1 MKSNRRYLMLVW
13 LLLLG
18 LPLVACGGS
27 DSDESSEEAVHETS
41 SETGGEA
48 ETAGEEAA
56 EAEEPEA
63 SAEAVTIRYALWDSA
78 QQPAYEACA
87 TAFTAANPD
96 IIVNVEQFGW
106 DDYWNSIQT
115 GFVSGDAPDVF
126 TDHLAK
132 FPEFAVKEQILDIQP
147 FVDADGVD
155 MGQYITGLADLWVR
169 QGKRYGLP
177 KDWDT
182 IAVVYNR
189 EMLDAAGIDPAIMAD
204 WSWNPVDGGTFEE
217 TVAMLTLDAN
227 GNNGLSPDFD
237 KENVVQ
243 YGFIHQGSGGFS
255 GQTQWSHF
263 AASNGF
269 EFTDGPWT
277 TQYYYDNPAL
287 AETLDWYVSL
297 IEKGFA
303 PPLADVT
310 SLGPQQLVISGQG
323 AMTTDG
329 SWQIGNYVDNSSF
342 EVGFGKLPVGPEG
355 RKSMFNGLADS
366 IYVGTEHPDEAWQ
379 WVKFAAS
386 PECANIV
393 GDSGVV
399 FPAIQSGV
407 ERTLAVREAQGID
420 VTAFTDEALDPEGTF
435 LFPITDN
442 GAEIA
447 AIMDPVMDS
456 IVLGEVDAAT
466 ALQEANEQ
474 VNALFE

>member
-1 MKSNRRYLMLVW
+1 MKKNLLLTA
-13 LLLLG
+13 LLLL
-18 LPLVACGGS
+18 LAMFVVACGGGETEETESDTAITTETDDGEETAAS
-27 DSDESSEEAVHETS
+27 DSTEPTADS
-41 SETGGEA
+41 GEV
-48 ETAGEEAA
+48 
-56 EAEEPEA
+56 
-63 SAEAVTIRYALWDSA
+63 VTIRYALWDSA
-78 QQPAYEACA
+78 QQPAYEQCA
-87 TAFTAANPD
+87 AAFTAANPG
-96 IIVNVEQFGW
+96 IVVLVEQAGW
-106 DDYWNSIQT
+106 DDYWNTIQT

-132 FPEFAVKEQILDIQP
+132 FPEFAVKEQIVDIQP
-147 FVDADGVD
+147 FVERDSVD
-155 MGQYITGLADLWVR
+155 TGMYIEGLADLWVR

-182 IAVVYNR
+182 IAVVYNAD
-189 EMLDAAGIDPAIMAD
+189 MFAAAGIDPAITD
-204 WSWNPVDGGTFEE
+204 TWTWNPQDGGTFEE
-217 TVAMLTLDAN
+217 VVAQLTLDAN

-269 EFTDGPWT
+269 QFTDGPWT
-277 TQYYYDNPAL
+277 TKYYYDDPAL
-287 AETLDWYVSL
+287 AETLDWYVGL

-310 SLGPQQLVISGQG
+310 SLGSQQLVISGVG

-342 EVGFGKLPVGPEG
+342 AVGFGLLPVGPAG

-366 IYVGTEHPDEAWQ
+366 IYIGSEHVEEAWQ

-393 GDSGVV
+393 GDTGVV
-399 FPAIQSGV
+399 FPAIPSGV
-407 ERTLAVREAQGID
+407 ERTLAVREAAGVD
-420 VTAFTDEALDPEGTF
+420 VTAFTDQALDPDGTF

-447 AIMDPVMDS
+447 AIMDPTMDS
-456 IVLGEVDAAT
+456 IVLGEADAAT
-466 ALQEANEQ
+466 ALQAANEQ
-474 VNALFE
+474 VNALFDE

>member
-1 MKSNRRYLMLVW
+1 MKNMRRYLLLVG

-18 LPLVACGGS
+18 LLLVACGGETEGG
-27 DSDESSEEAVHETS
+27 DEGGAAATSES
-41 SETGGEA
+41 G
-48 ETAGEEAA
+48 GEEAA
-56 EAEEPEA
+56 SGGEESGEVEAA
-63 SAEAVTIRYALWDSA
+63 ADAVTIRYSLWDSG

-87 TAFTAANPD
+87 AAFTAANPN
-96 IIVNVEQFGW
+96 IIVTVEQFGW

-132 FPEFAVKEQILDIQP
+132 FPEFAVKEQIMDIQP
-147 FVDADGVD
+147 FVEADGVD
-155 MGQYITGLADLWVR
+155 LDQYITGLADLWVR
-169 QGKRYGLP
+169 EGKRYGLP

-182 IAVVYNR
+182 IAVVYNK
-189 EMLDAAGIDPAIMAD
+189 EMLDAAGIDPAVMED

-227 GNNGLSPDFD
+227 GNNGLSPEFD

-243 YGFIHQGSGGFS
+243 YGFIHQGAGGFS

-269 EFTDGPWT
+269 QFTDGPWT
-277 TQYYYDNPAL
+277 TQYYYDDPAL

-303 PPLADVT
+303 PGLADVT
-310 SLGPQQLVISGQG
+310 SLGPQQLIISGQG

-329 SWQIGNYVDNSSF
+329 SWQIGIYVDNSTF
-342 EVGFGKLPVGPEG
+342 EVGFGKLPVGPAG

-366 IYVGTEHPDEAWQ
+366 IYIGTEHPEAAWE

-407 ERTLAVREAQGID
+407 ERTLAVRDGQGID
-420 VTAFTDEALDPEGTF
+420 VSAFTEEALDPEGTF

-442 GAEIA
+442 GAEIS